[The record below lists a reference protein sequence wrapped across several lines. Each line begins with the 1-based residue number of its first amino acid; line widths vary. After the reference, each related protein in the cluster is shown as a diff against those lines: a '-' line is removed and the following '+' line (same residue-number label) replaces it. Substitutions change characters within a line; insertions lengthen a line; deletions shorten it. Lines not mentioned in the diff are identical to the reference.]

1 MCLRLTELRPLIT
14 FMVQRDRV
22 PPSEQFMF
30 QNNRTSPSDHFHD
43 SGRRSSAVWTGFFER
58 TTSASPCVG
67 RKHWAVRPRLG
78 AVLKRS
84 SQAAFRLSDLLFPG
98 RTLQDWARHRSFD
111 HISQAAGGQF
121 GLAKFALWRDSISP
135 GQAVCS
141 HWIPSTSY
149 SISSSGPLNY
159 EVRDSYGGE
168 LYNYANLIALT
179 YPFRVQAGP
188 VLLQRMTNS
197 RQGKPE
203 KEFLIQR
210 KMNWFDDQK
219 SAFL

>member
-1 MCLRLTELRPLIT
+1 
-14 FMVQRDRV
+14 
-22 PPSEQFMF
+22 
-30 QNNRTSPSDHFHD
+30 
-43 SGRRSSAVWTGFFER
+43 
-58 TTSASPCVG
+58 
-67 RKHWAVRPRLG
+67 
-78 AVLKRS
+78 
-84 SQAAFRLSDLLFPG
+84 
-98 RTLQDWARHRSFD
+98 
-111 HISQAAGGQF
+111 
-121 GLAKFALWRDSISP
+121 
-135 GQAVCS
+135 
-141 HWIPSTSY
+141 
-149 SISSSGPLNY
+149 LNY